1 MVPQRTNTSHMRH
14 RSGLLTVRE
23 AAQWAGVSDWTV
35 SGWIASGRLPARL
48 VDRRR
53 YIRLPDLAAA
63 QAAVHLGEVLPM
75 WRRNPHRAGLHLR
88 ALREQAGLTQLD
100 LEAASGL
107 SHEAI
112 SLLERGHRAP
122 LADSVRKLARAP
134 LADSVRKLARAL
146 GVAPEQFVGEEAVT
160 PVGVCVTEAA
170 AVLGVPA
177 TRVRD
182 WLVAGKLAG
191 TKISGQWRVPVT
203 AVTALAGSERLRG
216 RSRRL
221 DPRYRG

>member
-1 MVPQRTNTSHMRH
+1 
-14 RSGLLTVRE
+14 
-23 AAQWAGVSDWTV
+23 
-35 SGWIASGRLPARL
+35 
-48 VDRRR
+48 
-53 YIRLPDLAAA
+53 
-63 QAAVHLGEVLPM
+63 M
-75 WRRNPHRAGLHLR
+75 WRRDPRRAGLHLR
-88 ALREQAGLTQLD
+88 ALREQAGLTQLE

-122 LADSVRKLARAP
+122 LADSVRKLARA
-134 LADSVRKLARAL
+134 L
-146 GVAPEQFVGEEAVT
+146 GVAPEQFVGEEAVA
-160 PVGVCVTEAA
+160 PVGVSVTEAA

-216 RSRRL
+216 RSHRL

>member
-88 ALREQAGLTQLD
+88 ALREQASLTQLD

-112 SLLERGHRAP
+112 SLLERGH
-122 LADSVRKLARAP
+122 RAP